1 MNIAI
6 KIIWDLYL
14 PILYDLYERIH
25 KQVKQFWAAQ
35 CLTMDGASSKHP
47 DQPWSRTFLRFSFPF
62 YPFWRIQQ
70 TRRSWQARLMEYFKA
85 IQFQFEK
92 VGYFF
97 AMFVVSRLPEAA
109 FGRNDHCEAV
119 PYLWNFELL
128 EFGKILKYSSVGIIC
143 SVIIEITKSFDK
155 FKHIV
160 PLVSIHPPVWRCLNI
175 PFSQNYW
182 FIFRVSTRS
191 MKNFVWTRRN
201 PMYIRMNSPLNIH

>member
-14 PILYDLYERIH
+14 PILNDSYERIH

-70 TRRSWQARLMEYFKA
+70 TRRSWQARLMEYFKE

-92 VGYFF
+92 VGY
-97 AMFVVSRLPEAA
+97 
-109 FGRNDHCEAV
+109 
-119 PYLWNFELL
+119 LWKFELL
-128 EFGKILKYSSVGIIC
+128 EFGRILKYSSVGIIC

-175 PFSQNYW
+175 PFTKNYW
-182 FIFRVSTRS
+182 FILRVSTRS
-191 MKNFVWTRRN
+191 LKIFVCARGN
-201 PMYIRMNSPLNIH
+201 PVYIRMN